1 MARPNWY
8 KSSVAPVHFRFANGT
23 VYSPM
28 TIIDIARP
36 NTTIASRYL
45 VAALLPLAMAIALAL
60 VGAFGSY
67 VVMGLPLRL
76 LHFSTT
82 SLVIGAVAF
91 ILLGS
96 LRRYVF
102 AGALPFWTTIFVAM
116 ATAPLGGLIIQQSLR
131 LWVPQAL
138 RHVSFG
144 ELTAQVLLINLF
156 IGTVT
161 WVLLRKPGE
170 HVDGTPSH
178 AQPAQVSD
186 ASRAVRAKLPLAL
199 RQAPIVALSAEDHY
213 VRVRT
218 DRGQALILMN
228 FANAVAALGPDAGVR
243 IHRSHWVSRALAAKT
258 TTSGSRNGIRVDDD
272 TVLPVSRAGRKL
284 LNDLH
289 EPSA

>member
-1 MARPNWY
+1 MAWPNWY
-8 KSSVAPVHFRFANGT
+8 SSSVAPVHFGFANGMD
-23 VYSPM
+23 YSPM
-28 TIIDIARP
+28 TIIELARP

-45 VAALLPLAMAIALAL
+45 LAAVLPLLVAIALAV

-67 VVMGLPLRL
+67 VAMGLPLRL
-76 LHFSTT
+76 LHFCST
-82 SLVIGAVAF
+82 SFVIGAVAF
-91 ILLGS
+91 IVLGS

-102 AGALPFWTTIFVAM
+102 GDALPLWTAILVAM

-156 IGTVT
+156 IGTMT
-161 WVLLRKPGE
+161 WVLLRKPRGR
-170 HVDGTPSH
+170 VDGTPGH
-178 AQPAQVSD
+178 AQPAQAGDV
-186 ASRAVRAKLPLAL
+186 SRAVRAKLPLAL

-258 TTSGSRNGIRVDDD
+258 TTSGSRKGIRVDD

-284 LNDLH
+284 LDELH

>member
-1 MARPNWY
+1 
-8 KSSVAPVHFRFANGT
+8 
-23 VYSPM
+23 M
-28 TIIDIARP
+28 TIIDLARP
-36 NTTIASRYL
+36 AMTIRSRYVL
-45 VAALLPLAMAIALAL
+45 AALLPLLTAIALAV

-67 VVMGLPLRL
+67 VAMGLPLRL

-91 ILLGS
+91 VLLGS
-96 LRRYVF
+96 LRRHVF
-102 AGALPFWTTIFVAM
+102 AGVLPLWATIFVAM
-116 ATAPLGGLIIQQSLR
+116 ATAPLGGLLIQQSLG

-156 IGTVT
+156 IGAAT

-170 HVDGTPSH
+170 RVDGTPSG
-178 AQPAQVSD
+178 AKPADVSEV
-186 ASRAVRAKLPLAL
+186 SGAVRAKLPLAL
-199 RQAPIVALSAEDHY
+199 RHAPIVALSAEDHY
-213 VRVRT
+213 VRVHT
-218 DRGQALILMN
+218 DCGQALILMN

-243 IHRSHWVSRALAAKT
+243 IHRSHWVSRMLAAKT
-258 TTSGSRNGIRVDDD
+258 TTSGSRNGIRVDED

-284 LNDLH
+284 LRELH